1 MPGTNDAECTLIPT
15 AVDCTVILNRWK
27 MSNRTL
33 LSLAFLAGAW
43 SLSATPSIADTSASE
58 AAKPAVDV
66 IMYTTSTCGYCV
78 KARSWFTERNVSWDE
93 RDIET
98 SESARAE
105 WIAQGGVGTPLI
117 LINGTRISGF
127 SVDAL
132 TAELAKY
139 Q

>member
-1 MPGTNDAECTLIPT
+1 M
-15 AVDCTVILNRWK
+15 LNR
-27 MSNRTL
+27 ML
-33 LSLAFLAGAW
+33 LSLAILAGAW
-43 SLSATPSIADTSASE
+43 LLSVPPLIGDASASE
-58 AAKPAVDV
+58 AATPAPDV
-66 IMYTTSTCGYCV
+66 IMYTTKTCGYCV
-78 KARSWFTERNVSWDE
+78 KARAWFTEQNVGWDE